1 MKKELIKCNKRGRL
15 LGIFIGVA
23 LSLSVSAET
32 ADAGASAWNFDV
44 YVDDK
49 KVGTHLF
56 EVVGDATQRRVQ
68 SIADFKLKVFFV
80 PAYSYRHTNVE
91 RWANDCLLEFDAST
105 RINGKQTQVTGTSS
119 DSGFTVRKESERQ
132 VLPNCVMTFAYW
144 NPEFLKQKRLL
155 NPQTGEF
162 VDVSVELLGQDTL
175 EVRGQRVAADR
186 YKVTGRNIELLLWY
200 SPDDEWLR
208 LESVA
213 KTGHVI
219 RYELS

>member
-1 MKKELIKCNKRGRL
+1 MRNEPMKRSDRGRILGVL
-15 LGIFIGVA
+15 LGMV
-23 LSLSVSAET
+23 LSLSGFAEPQHAET
-32 ADAGASAWNFDV
+32 SAWNFDV
-44 YVDDK
+44 YIDDK

-56 EVVGDATQRRVQ
+56 EVVGDGAERQVQ
-68 SIADFKLKVFFV
+68 SVADFKLKVFFV
-80 PAYSYRHTNVE
+80 PAYSYRHTNSE
-91 RWANDCLLEFDAST
+91 RWANDCLLEFNAST

-119 DSGFTVRKESERQ
+119 DRGFTVRKASERQ
-132 VLPNCVMTFAYW
+132 LLPNCVMTFAYW

-162 VDVSVELLGQDTL
+162 LDVTVEMLGADVL
-175 EVRGQRVAADR
+175 EVRGQPVAAER

-200 SPDDEWLR
+200 SPNEEWLR

-213 KTGHVI
+213 KTGHII

>member
-1 MKKELIKCNKRGRL
+1 MIRSNRHRIL
-15 LGIFIGVA
+15 VA
-23 LSLSVSAET
+23 LAGTLLSLSVVAEIQH
-32 ADAGASAWNFDV
+32 AASSEWNFDV
-44 YVDDK
+44 YIDDK

-56 EVVGDATQRRVQ
+56 EVVGDGAERQVQ
-68 SIADFKLKVFFV
+68 SVADFKLKVFFV
-80 PAYSYRHTNVE
+80 PAYSYRHTNAE
-91 RWANDCLLEFDAST
+91 RWANDCLLEFNART

-119 DSGFTVRKESERQ
+119 DSGFTVQKEADQ
-132 VLPNCVMTFAYW
+132 QLLPNCVMTFAYW

-155 NPQTGEF
+155 NPQNGEF
-162 VDVSVELLGQDTL
+162 LDVNVELLGVDEL
-175 EVRGQRVAADR
+175 EVRGQRVAAER

-200 SPDDEWLR
+200 SLNDEWLR